1 MGWVSVSGTVAG
13 LLAAAVVLLPA
24 FSGFGRPAVYAWLGF
39 ICIIAGGA
47 FLMLTP
53 TPQGFDPAGASN
65 RWLLSAGTGQV
76 ISAALF
82 SAGAAG
88 LLGAFA
94 VGRNAPTTTE
104 ELKHT
109 EL

>member
-1 MGWVSVSGTVAG
+1 MVNLTGIFVA
-13 LLAAAVVLLPA
+13 LLAAAIVLLA
-24 FSGFGRPAVYAWLGF
+24 ALSGIGRPAHYAWLGF

-47 FLMLTP
+47 LLVLTP
-53 TPQGFDPAGASN
+53 TPDGFDPEVASR
-65 RWLLSAGTGQV
+65 RWLLSAASGQLISGVLFAAGT
-76 ISAALF
+76 
-82 SAGAAG
+82 AG

-109 EL
+109 DL